1 MRLDN
6 FTYLGIEEG
15 RQTCFVLAWSMDSKH
30 TDHHMLTIRA
40 LERLVGSKQVPD
52 YRIAADASRSYGF
65 ILCPDEDMVERLR
78 GHYVRVGNDK
88 IFFDVISSVKYMSFD
103 DDVNQHPRVMK
114 MI

>member
-1 MRLDN
+1 MPREN

-15 RQTCFVLAWSMDSKH
+15 PPTCLVLAWSKDNNH
-30 TDHHMLTIRA
+30 TNRHMLTVRVLQHLI
-40 LERLVGSKQVPD
+40 GSKEVLD

-103 DDVNQHPRVMK
+103 DDVN
-114 MI
+114 